1 MATINEIKQ
10 QAAAVKNATQ
20 VGENTA
26 ERVGGALA
34 GLAEIAEQ
42 QDSKLSGLV
51 AKLSNHVFERYDEI
65 KAVWAF
71 EKKIP
76 NDVIYARLIG
86 KYSTSE
92 IYGSISNVSTNN
104 SLTHEF
110 KKIDLSSQDHACKLY
125 LTPLDNQGVTLEYFT
140 ESDLAN
146 YINDVDS
153 REKKDI
159 QDVNGKIEKLT
170 TNHISETTQVGA
182 KWAFENKIPNILMFA
197 RLVGDYTDAQI
208 YNKRVHTNNSLTHEF
223 KKIDLSSFNSNCEL
237 YLAAEEE
244 GSVTLEYFTESDLA
258 NYINDVDSREKKDIQ
273 DVNGKIEKLT
283 TNHISE
289 TTQVGAK
296 WAFENKIPNILMFAR
311 LVGDYTDAQIYNKR
325 VHTNNS
331 LTHEFKKIDLS
342 SFNSNCEL
350 YLAAE
355 EEGSVTLEYFTESD
369 LANYIN
375 DVDRRGK
382 KDIQD
387 VNGKMNNSIDYN
399 HGNYNLMKH
408 ITVKKN
414 GSGDFTNIQDAINS
428 VKDAS
433 QTNQYDIQ
441 IYDDFIVN
449 DLTQLYLKD
458 GSRNTNIIPT
468 ALCALVWTKSWVHL
482 RGMGRTVKLSVV
494 SPSQN
499 MDGDAFQYIQTLFV
513 RGNVIIANLEV
524 TIKGGRYAIH
534 QDESA
539 NGSNSIDANC
549 ITKYR
554 DITAIHYGNNDY
566 TNGNKW
572 SSCYAQ
578 ANGIS
583 DGQTM
588 IFENCKWYSY
598 TQEPFYTHENYN
610 YKNSCNM
617 KFKNCAMGTAYNTG
631 NIDRNVYFGDLGSGK
646 LANVTIE
653 GCNFPAFTA
662 YSFKVNRGTEKER
675 VNDDIRLGGV
685 MLHGSSNGKMLVNRR
700 RIYSLCLQTLQNN
713 HNVKVVGG
721 TAYDSIYGEDYKT
734 YNGTINAPG
743 LAIGIRLMAD
753 MQSWWGADATNVYS
767 LAYRLGNCKET
778 QKTLIV
784 EIDGEQHV
792 IMFDKNYMTEDGSS
806 YDIHTTPE
814 YDFNGIIN
822 DVNATINDYGIAF
835 ASNFWYDY
843 KYFEDEES
851 TMYNNTNEAIM
862 PMDMLVR
869 NGDNWKKANSE
880 TAKYVEGFAEER
892 INPMN
897 FGRVCL
903 IKNCYIPATSKS
915 IGILLTVDNNAH
927 LVETSDESKA
937 IFKYVNKNVIERF

>member
-1 MATINEIKQ
+1 MANDINKEDPHYKGDYGSIYEVNRKFPTGGV
-10 QAAAVKNATQ
+10 AGDFVVIEGWAHYWNADRGTWC
-20 VGENTA
+20 VNA
-26 ERVGGALA
+26 ERDSYWDELITNIIEKFKLVRGATYMGVASLDTVPAKAIGAKMYYFATVAGSYKNFDNLVVPQGINVLYSENGSSWVNTTLLEVAQELGVSTNKVVSQKTLNDALA
-34 GLAEIAEQ
+34 KKFDKESVAQESGEAEDKVMSQKAVS
-42 QDSKLSGLV
+42 DKLSNL
-51 AKLSNHVFERYDEI
+51 ADKLSNHI
-65 KAVWAF
+65 
-71 EKKIP
+71 
-76 NDVIYARLIG
+76 
-86 KYSTSE
+86 T
-92 IYGSISNVSTNN
+92 
-104 SLTHEF
+104 
-110 KKIDLSSQDHACKLY
+110 
-125 LTPLDNQGVTLEYFT
+125 
-140 ESDLAN
+140 
-146 YINDVDS
+146 
-153 REKKDI
+153 
-159 QDVNGKIEKLT
+159 
-170 TNHISETTQVGA
+170 ETTQVGA

-197 RLVGDYTDAQI
+197 RLVGNYTDAQI

-237 YLAAEEE
+237 YLAATEV
-244 GSVTLEYFTESDLA
+244 GTVTLEYFTESDLA

-273 DVNGKIEKLT
+273 DVNGKIE
-283 TNHISE
+283 
-289 TTQVGAK
+289 
-296 WAFENKIPNILMFAR
+296 
-311 LVGDYTDAQIYNKR
+311 
-325 VHTNNS
+325 
-331 LTHEFKKIDLS
+331 
-342 SFNSNCEL
+342 
-350 YLAAE
+350 
-355 EEGSVTLEYFTESD
+355 
-369 LANYIN
+369 
-375 DVDRRGK
+375 
-382 KDIQD
+382 
-387 VNGKMNNSIDYN
+387 NSIDYN

-482 RGMGRTVKLSVV
+482 RGMGRTVKLAVV

-610 YKNSCNM
+610 YENSCNM

-675 VNDDIRLGGV
+675 VHDDIRLGGV

-721 TAYDSIYGEDYKT
+721 TAYDSIYGENYQT

-806 YDIHTTPE
+806 YDIHTTPK

-822 DVNATINDYGIAF
+822 DVNAAINDYGIAF

>member
-1 MATINEIKQ
+1 MYLAATE
-10 QAAAVKNATQ
+10 
-20 VGENTA
+20 VGT
-26 ERVGGALA
+26 
-34 GLAEIAEQ
+34 
-42 QDSKLSGLV
+42 
-51 AKLSNHVFERYDEI
+51 
-65 KAVWAF
+65 
-71 EKKIP
+71 
-76 NDVIYARLIG
+76 
-86 KYSTSE
+86 
-92 IYGSISNVSTNN
+92 
-104 SLTHEF
+104 
-110 KKIDLSSQDHACKLY
+110 
-125 LTPLDNQGVTLEYFT
+125 VTLEYFT

-146 YINDVDS
+146 YINDVD
-153 REKKDI
+153 RRGKKDI

-170 TNHISETTQVGA
+170 TNHITETTQVGA

-237 YLAAEEE
+237 YLAATEV
-244 GSVTLEYFTESDLA
+244 GTVTLEYFAESDLA
-258 NYINDVDSREKKDIQ
+258 NYINDVDSRE
-273 DVNGKIEKLT
+273 
-283 TNHISE
+283 
-289 TTQVGAK
+289 
-296 WAFENKIPNILMFAR
+296 
-311 LVGDYTDAQIYNKR
+311 
-325 VHTNNS
+325 
-331 LTHEFKKIDLS
+331 
-342 SFNSNCEL
+342 
-350 YLAAE
+350 
-355 EEGSVTLEYFTESD
+355 
-369 LANYIN
+369 
-375 DVDRRGK
+375 K

-441 IYDDFIVN
+441 IYDDFVVN

-482 RGMGRTVKLSVV
+482 RGMGRKVKLSVV

-806 YDIHTTPE
+806 YDIHTTPK

-851 TMYNNTNEAIM
+851 TMFNNTNEAIM

>member
-1 MATINEIKQ
+1 MSEQRYNETLVSGRKDGKLANSDNIFDKDRGKMQSDINKEMKTRTDNSFDSLKQ
-10 QAAAVKNATQ
+10 TKQSTEDG
-20 VGENTA
+20 GENVITLTRHDGTSEQVKFYNGSKGSKGDKGDKGEVGMQGNSGVADSSNKTLVNDAITGGETDFLSA
-26 ERVGGALA
+26 EVGKLGILTYDCSKGGTVTHTTLQDAINSVPTTFQKV
-34 GLAEIAEQ
+34 GLTITY
-42 QDSKLSGLV
+42 KSGDNIYRYTLKANAWSADPANWFSV
-51 AKLSNHVFERYDEI
+51 VDKLSNLAD
-65 KAVWAF
+65 K
-71 EKKIP
+71 
-76 NDVIYARLIG
+76 
-86 KYSTSE
+86 
-92 IYGSISNVSTNN
+92 
-104 SLTHEF
+104 
-110 KKIDLSSQDHACKLY
+110 LS
-125 LTPLDNQGVTLEYFT
+125 
-140 ESDLAN
+140 
-146 YINDVDS
+146 
-153 REKKDI
+153 
-159 QDVNGKIEKLT
+159 
-170 TNHISETTQVGA
+170 NHISETTQVGA

-237 YLAAEEE
+237 YLAAEKE
-244 GSVTLEYFTESDLA
+244 GSVTIEYFTESDLA
-258 NYINDVDSREKKDIQ
+258 NYINDVDSRE
-273 DVNGKIEKLT
+273 
-283 TNHISE
+283 
-289 TTQVGAK
+289 
-296 WAFENKIPNILMFAR
+296 
-311 LVGDYTDAQIYNKR
+311 
-325 VHTNNS
+325 
-331 LTHEFKKIDLS
+331 
-342 SFNSNCEL
+342 
-350 YLAAE
+350 
-355 EEGSVTLEYFTESD
+355 
-369 LANYIN
+369 
-375 DVDRRGK
+375 K

-441 IYDDFIVN
+441 IYDDFIIN
-449 DLTQLYLKD
+449 DLTHLYLKD

-482 RGMGRTVKLSVV
+482 RGMGRKVKLAVV

-554 DITAIHYGNNDY
+554 DITAIHYGNNGY

-617 KFKNCAMGTAYNTG
+617 IFKNCAMGTAYNTG

-653 GCNFPAFTA
+653 GCNFSAFTA
-662 YSFKVNRGTEKER
+662 FSFKVNRGTEKER
-675 VNDDIRLGGV
+675 VHDDIRLGGV

-721 TAYDSIYGEDYKT
+721 TAYDSIYGEDYQT

-743 LAIGIRLMAD
+743 LAIGIRLMSD

-767 LAYRLGNCKET
+767 LAYRLGNCKGT
-778 QKTLIV
+778 PKTLIV
-784 EIDGEQHV
+784 EIDGEQHI
-792 IMFDKNYMTEDGSS
+792 IMFNKNYMTEDGSS
-806 YDIHTTPE
+806 YDIHTTPK

-822 DVNATINDYGIAF
+822 DVNATIKDYGIAF
-835 ASNFWYDY
+835 TSNFWYDY

-851 TMYNNTNEAIM
+851 TMFNNTNEAIM

-880 TAKYVEGFAEER
+880 TAKYIEGFAEER